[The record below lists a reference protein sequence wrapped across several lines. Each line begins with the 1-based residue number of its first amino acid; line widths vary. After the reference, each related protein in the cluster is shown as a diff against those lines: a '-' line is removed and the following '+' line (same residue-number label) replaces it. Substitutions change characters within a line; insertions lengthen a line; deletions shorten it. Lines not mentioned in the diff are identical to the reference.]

1 MMAGYWVVLMAD
13 LRAGQKVFQMVV
25 KKAGC
30 LVEMMA
36 GYWVVLK
43 AHLKGGQKEFQ
54 MAGY

>member
-1 MMAGYWVVLMAD
+1 MMAGYWIVLMAD

-43 AHLKGGQKEFQ
+43 AHLKV
-54 MAGY
+54 GYLA